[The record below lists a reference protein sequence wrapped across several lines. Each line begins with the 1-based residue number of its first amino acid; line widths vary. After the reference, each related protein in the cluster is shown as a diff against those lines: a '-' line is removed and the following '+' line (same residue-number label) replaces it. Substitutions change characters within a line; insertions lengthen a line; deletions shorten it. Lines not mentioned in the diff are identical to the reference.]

1 MKSNA
6 SLSLNAI
13 FSQAFTLTKSNF
25 FAFMPLILGILV
37 IASFAANHYIGDIDI
52 HSEAGLSQ
60 LQQKANMVTLVSVLL
75 TPIEIGFM
83 LMGVKAARGLPLRSS
98 DILAILPD
106 SPKIV
111 ILAIISFIFVQLG
124 MALFIIPGLF
134 LLAMISMA
142 QPLMVDYRLSMVEAV
157 KRSMLTCYQHAG
169 LVIQMFTLLFI
180 LILLSFFTFG
190 IALLLTIPFYVNAK
204 GILYCQ
210 LFDNEPTAQSQE

>member
-6 SLSLNAI
+6 PLSLNAI
-13 FSQAFTLTKSNF
+13 FSQAFSLTKSNF

-37 IASFAANHYIGDIDI
+37 IASFAANHYIGVIDI
-52 HSEAGLSQ
+52 HSEAGILK
-60 LQQKANMVTLVSVLL
+60 LQQKANVLIIVSIIL

-106 SPKIV
+106 SPKII
-111 ILAIISFIFVQLG
+111 ILGAISYVFTQLG